1 MSYLNRVWMA
11 AGVAVVQ
18 GKTDQ
23 GHKWKSGIKSV
34 QLRKQKLFSGDDTSD
49 LRPLSG
55 MIGSDFQGFLG
66 NSDADKRPMHADE
79 SLRRVM
85 YLNCWGQG
93 WCRRRWIFRPEW
105 GEKNWPL
112 NTEVVVDSGI
122 DRRVEK
128 MRGGGNV

>member
-55 MIGSDFQGFLG
+55 MIRSDFQGFLG
-66 NSDADKRPMHADE
+66 NSDADERPMHADE

-93 WCRRRWIFRPEW
+93 
-105 GEKNWPL
+105 
-112 NTEVVVDSGI
+112 
-122 DRRVEK
+122 
-128 MRGGGNV
+128 